1 MKSIIQ
7 NDKVY
12 TVITVA
18 IVILA
23 ALSCF
28 VGIFSTGGNHP
39 LTMTSALGEEIR
51 LYGEGLYARNSFS
64 MAVQA
69 IAQDYVTLILVLPCT
84 MVALFLTRKKN
95 ILGEFIL
102 TGLLAYLLYTYMSY
116 SFLMYY
122 NSLFLVYVALM
133 ALSFYGF
140 LIGINRLLANEVVT
154 KLEAEMKTK
163 GLRVFLFITG
173 IMIGLMW
180 LGRIIPTIGNEI
192 APEGLDNY
200 ATLVIQAMDL
210 GIIVPAC
217 FVISYL
223 LKIKNRMGY
232 ILGPVII
239 VKAITLV
246 LAVLSMGINMAISG
260 VYVAPIEFVVFGII
274 FMVAAFF
281 FVKILKTILDIA
293 HAGLLQ

>member
-1 MKSIIQ
+1 MKNNIL
-7 NDKVY
+7 NDRIY
-12 TVITVA
+12 TVITVV
-18 IVILA
+18 IVILSTLCCLMA
-23 ALSCF
+23 
-28 VGIFSTGGNHP
+28 IFSTGEINQV
-39 LTMTSALGEEIR
+39 TMTSAFGEEVR
-51 LYGEGLYARNSFS
+51 LYGKGLYARNSFS

-69 IAQDYVTLILVLPCT
+69 VAQDYVTLIFALPCT
-84 MVALFLTRKKN
+84 IIALFLARKKN

-102 TGLLAYLLYTYMSY
+102 TGLLAYMLYTYMSY
-116 SFLMYY
+116 AFLMYY

-140 LIGINRLLANEVVT
+140 VIGINRILVSGVIT
-154 KLEAEMKTK
+154 KLKVEMKTK
-163 GLRVFLFITG
+163 GLRIFLCITG

-180 LGRIIPTIGNEI
+180 IGRIAPTIGKEI

-223 LKIKNRMGY
+223 LRIKNRFGY
-232 ILGPVII
+232 ILGAVII

-246 LAVLSMGINMAISG
+246 LAVLSMGINMTISG
-260 VYVAPIEFVVFGII
+260 VYVAPIEFVVFGIV
-274 FMVAAFF
+274 FVVAVFF
-281 FVKILKTILDIA
+281 FVKILKSIVNIA
-293 HAGLLQ
+293 YK